1 MQLLQFGAFCGF
13 SVTFPRVLQVHGVGV
28 NDLVLGLDDALR
40 FFVVRLFIQFFF
52 LGLSGLERALLLLLD
67 EFGLFFFGKLF

>member
-1 MQLLQFGAFCGF
+1 M
-13 SVTFPRVLQVHGVGV
+13 
-28 NDLVLGLDDALR
+28 LGLDDTLR

-52 LGLSGLERALLLLLD
+52 LGLGGLERALLLLLD